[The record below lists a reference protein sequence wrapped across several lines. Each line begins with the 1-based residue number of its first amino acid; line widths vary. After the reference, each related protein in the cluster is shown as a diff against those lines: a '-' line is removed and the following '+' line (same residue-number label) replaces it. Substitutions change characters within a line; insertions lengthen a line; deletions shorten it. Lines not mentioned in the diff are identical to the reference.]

1 MEISEILAAIDREI
15 ALLMQARVLMDGRA
29 AAKRG
34 KTAGKLKRAAAV
46 KATAP
51 TPAKRKKRT
60 LSPEGRKRIA
70 EAQKKRWEAHKKAA
84 PAAQK

>member
-15 ALLMQARVLMDGRA
+15 ALLMQARVLMDGKA

-34 KTAGKLKRAAAV
+34 KTAGKLKRPAAV
-46 KATAP
+46 K
-51 TPAKRKKRT
+51 AKRKKRT